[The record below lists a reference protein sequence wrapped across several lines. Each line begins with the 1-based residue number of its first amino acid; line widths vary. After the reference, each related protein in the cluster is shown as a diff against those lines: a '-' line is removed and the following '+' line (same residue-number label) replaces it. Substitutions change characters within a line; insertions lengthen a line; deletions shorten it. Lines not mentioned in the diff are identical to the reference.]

1 MASNTSPAHFTIK
14 LDIRFYKPEEQALTF
29 IEKVL
34 ERWVTLIFLNLSI
47 AEKNETFLSHTW
59 HHFNGQKDCAETNP
73 SLIDATIFFWT
84 FYLYFDSLFLGTNST
99 TFQFQSSLS
108 KQDLF
113 SRQCN
118 KRGGQI
124 SLLWI
129 ENLPKSWFCTHSHF
143 SDRDTRGQKLYG
155 LHFVVR
161 LVRPP
166 SE

>member
-1 MASNTSPAHFTIK
+1 MRKRNKRSSIFYYHLYLCRWKWHPTHHQHILPSNWILDFTRQRSKPSLSLRKCSSDELLWFSWIWASQKK
-14 LDIRFYKPEEQALTF
+14 LDISF
-29 IEKVL
+29 
-34 ERWVTLIFLNLSI
+34 
-47 AEKNETFLSHTW
+47 SHTW

-118 KRGGQI
+118 KRGTNFPAVNWESSKELI
-124 SLLWI
+124 
-129 ENLPKSWFCTHSHF
+129 
-143 SDRDTRGQKLYG
+143 
-155 LHFVVR
+155 LHPQSFFR
-161 LVRPP
+161 
-166 SE
+166 